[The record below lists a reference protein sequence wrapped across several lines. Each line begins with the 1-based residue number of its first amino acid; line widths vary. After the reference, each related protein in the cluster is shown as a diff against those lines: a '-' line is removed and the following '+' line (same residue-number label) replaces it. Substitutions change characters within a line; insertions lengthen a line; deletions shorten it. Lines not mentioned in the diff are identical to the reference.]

1 MAVGARRRTRRASR
15 LRGRRTAA
23 PSAARPA
30 ADPPPCATSAPS
42 CTAAPRR
49 PPCARTPAARART
62 PSPTA
67 RSATA
72 PTTKTEGASYDLI
85 VYRNERAAERAFAA
99 WESYA
104 RNNKHE
110 LKILDGPPQGE
121 SSISYA
127 YKTAA
132 KKNTQTVVIFQG
144 KYIGTLELR
153 DTAGNAAGRK
163 DLLTLS
169 EVFATRLVQ
178 ATRGETPTATAANVR
193 V

>member
-1 MAVGARRRTRRASR
+1 MCGGGTAGSRPRVVSGYRT
-15 LRGRRTAA
+15 
-23 PSAARPA
+23 
-30 ADPPPCATSAPS
+30 DD
-42 CTAAPRR
+42 
-49 PPCARTPAARART
+49 
-62 PSPTA
+62 
-67 RSATA
+67 
-72 PTTKTEGASYDLI
+72 KTEGARYDLI

-104 RNNKHE
+104 RDNKRE

-121 SSISYA
+121 SSVSYA

-132 KKNTQTVVIFQG
+132 KKHTQTVVIVQG

-153 DTAGNAAGRK
+153 DTAGSAAGRK
-163 DLLTLS
+163 DLDTLS

-178 ATRGETPTATAANVR
+178 ATRGEMPTATAANVR